1 MRNAYL
7 RWAAGLAVVVFGAAC
22 AVRPPAP
29 PPEPS
34 DPASPAAH
42 SAPAPA
48 RPTTLDWRP
57 TTPAIPGHATPL
69 TTPPS
74 HHESDAVPAK
84 VDDPAAA
91 PGKEGGK

>member
-7 RWAAGLAVVVFGAAC
+7 RWAAGLAVVGLGAAC

-57 TTPAIPGHATPL
+57 TTPAIPGLATPEA
-69 TTPPS
+69 TPPS
-74 HHESDAVPAK
+74 DHASDTAPAK
-84 VDDPAAA
+84 SGDPAAS